1 MNAGQRARCVRLH
14 GFGGPEVMYLDECP
28 VPEPRVGEVL
38 IRVHTAGVNR
48 GDLHQRAGTYPP
60 PPDASPI
67 LGLEVSGHVAAIG
80 AGVDGWKVGDA
91 VCALVPGGGYADY
104 VLTPAPQCLPVPAGL
119 TLTQAG
125 ALPEAVFTVWINVFE
140 LGRLQPRETFLVHGG
155 SSGIGTMAIQMA
167 SALGSRVLTTAG
179 DERKCGFCR
188 SIGADVAIN
197 HGKEDFV
204 EAVLGA
210 TGGAGVD
217 VVLDMVGG
225 DYTERNLRV
234 LAPEG
239 RVVQISALKGSN
251 VEISL
256 SEVMRKR
263 ATITGSYLRPRTIEA
278 KGRVAEAVRRRVWPL
293 LESKRISPIID
304 RVFPLEQV
312 ADAHRH
318 LEGGQHIGKVLLDV
332 EGRGA

>member
-1 MNAGQRARCVRLH
+1 MNAGRTVRCVRLR
-14 GFGGPEVMYLDECP
+14 GYGGPDVMYLDECP
-28 VPEPRVGEVL
+28 LPEPGAGEVL
-38 IRVHTAGVNR
+38 VRVHTAGVNR

-67 LGLEVSGHVAAIG
+67 LGLEVSGRVAAIG
-80 AGVDGWKVGDA
+80 AGADGWKLGDA
-91 VCALVPGGGYADY
+91 VCALVPGGGYADF

-119 TLTQAG
+119 TLEQAA
-125 ALPEAVFTVWINVFE
+125 ALPEAVYTVWINVFE
-140 LGRLQPRETFLVHGG
+140 LGRLRPGESLLVHGG
-155 SSGIGTMAIQMA
+155 SSGIGTMAIQVA

-179 DERKCGFCR
+179 DARKCAFCR

-197 HGKEDFV
+197 YRMDDFV

-210 TGGAGVD
+210 TNGAGVD

-225 DYTERNLRV
+225 DYTDRNIRA
-234 LAPEG
+234 LATEG
-239 RVVQISALKGSN
+239 RLVQISTLKGN
-251 VEISL
+251 RVEISL
-256 SEVMRKR
+256 SEVMRRR

-278 KGRVAEAVRRRVWPL
+278 KGRVAEEVRRTVWPL

-304 RVFPLEQV
+304 RVFPLERV

-318 LEGGQHIGKVLLDV
+318 LEAGGHIGKVLLAV
-332 EGRGA
+332 EPREA